1 MHQIV
6 VIPIVVNV
14 LLKRGDGHTFLY
26 HNVLAVCSDAGL
38 LVREGTTAL

>member
-14 LLKRGDGHTFLY
+14 PLKRGDGHTFLY
-26 HNVLAVCSDAGL
+26 HNVLTVCSDAGL